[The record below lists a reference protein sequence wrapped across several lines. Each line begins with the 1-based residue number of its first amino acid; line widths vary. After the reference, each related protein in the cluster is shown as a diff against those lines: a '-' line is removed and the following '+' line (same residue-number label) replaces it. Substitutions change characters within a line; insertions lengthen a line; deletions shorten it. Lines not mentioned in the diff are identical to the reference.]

1 MKYDLRVTKDEVKR
15 KNRLR
20 LLVDTPRQAAR
31 VGWSPGL
38 TSVHFNDTLNTTH
51 GSQIF
56 GTHVEQRI
64 PRANDANALSMKW
77 LAADDDSNEKGGG
90 SYGG

>member
-1 MKYDLRVTKDEVKR
+1 M
-15 KNRLR
+15 
-20 LLVDTPRQAAR
+20 AAR
-31 VGWSPGL
+31 RGWSSGL

-64 PRANDANALSMKW
+64 LGANDANALSMKW

>member
-1 MKYDLRVTKDEVKR
+1 M
-15 KNRLR
+15 
-20 LLVDTPRQAAR
+20 
-31 VGWSPGL
+31 
-38 TSVHFNDTLNTTH
+38 HFNDTLNTTH

-64 PRANDANALSMKW
+64 PGANDANALSMKW
-77 LAADDDSNEKGGG
+77 LAADDDDNEKGGG